1 MSFEWRAR
9 VSHDPSHFA
18 LDQVHI
24 LLARRDPDGLRMA
37 APVEVVLGEP
47 TDPLVQPDETL
58 APFLTL
64 PTEAAEALFEVLAAH
79 FCGTSD
85 VVRLSRDLAAERR
98 RVDSLIAGIGR
109 TEARRA

>member
-18 LDQVHI
+18 RDQVHI

-47 TDPLVQPDETL
+47 TDPLVQTDESPP
-58 APFLTL
+58 PFLAL
-64 PTEAAEALFEVLAAH
+64 PAEAAEVLFNALAAH

-98 RVDSLIAGIGR
+98 RVDALIAGIGR
-109 TEARRA
+109 TGGVT